1 MKKLAAFA
9 LTLIVSS
16 ALNAQEIPGKVVLQQ
31 GDIIKITTEM
41 TSSNTQSMM
50 GGDPMEMKTN
60 TNSYTELEVKEVLT
74 DGYKM
79 SQTMK
84 KMKMDFDGFGQK
96 TTYDSESKEKQ
107 DNPFVKQL
115 AEKMNVPEDIKLGF
129 DGKLIEEEAN
139 EDKKA
144 SGKDGKDG
152 KRGGGGGRGG
162 MRMMGMGNNSSAE
175 SAFLVVPKD
184 AVTKG
189 GWEESTEKDGLKT
202 RRKYTLGAVMGNMAT
217 VTVQSQTKGDLEMNR
232 GGMPMTTKVNTL
244 TEEMIIVNMST
255 GKVQMHTVNMT
266 NNSKTIMNDKESP
279 STGKT
284 TITTTVE

>member
-16 ALNAQEIPGKVVLQQ
+16 ALYAQEIPGKVVLQK
-31 GDIIKITTEM
+31 GDIIKLTTDM

-50 GGDPMEMKTN
+50 GGDPMEMKTK

-115 AEKMNVPEDIKLGF
+115 AEKINMPEDIKLGF

-144 SGKDGKDG
+144 GSKDG
-152 KRGGGGGRGG
+152 KRGGGRGG
-162 MRMMGMGNNSSAE
+162 MRMMGMGTNSSAE

-202 RRKYTLGAVMGNMAT
+202 RRKYTMGAVMGNMAT
-217 VTVQSQTKGDLEMNR
+217 VTVQSQTKGDLDMNR

-244 TEEMIIVNMST
+244 TEEMIMVNMST

>member
-16 ALNAQEIPGKVVLQQ
+16 ALYAQEIPGKVVLQK
-31 GDIIKITTEM
+31 GDIIKLTTDM

-115 AEKMNVPEDIKLGF
+115 AEKINTPEEIKLGF

-144 SGKDGKDG
+144 SSKDG
-152 KRGGGGGRGG
+152 KRGGGRGG
-162 MRMMGMGNNSSAE
+162 MRMMGMGTNSSAE

-202 RRKYTLGAVMGNMAT
+202 RRKYTMGAVMGTMAT
-217 VTVQSQTKGDLEMNR
+217 VTVQSQTKGDLDMNR

>member
-16 ALNAQEIPGKVVLQQ
+16 ALYAQEIPGKVVLQK
-31 GDIIKITTEM
+31 GDIIKVTTDM

-115 AEKMNVPEDIKLGF
+115 AEKINIPEDIKLGF

-144 SGKDGKDG
+144 GSKDG
-152 KRGGGGGRGG
+152 KRGGGRGG
-162 MRMMGMGNNSSAE
+162 MRMMGMGTNSSAE

-189 GWEESTEKDGLKT
+189 GWEESTEKNGLKT
-202 RRKYTLGAVMGNMAT
+202 RRKYTMGAVMGTMAT
-217 VTVQSQTKGDLEMNR
+217 VTVQSQTKGDLDMNR

>member
-16 ALNAQEIPGKVVLQQ
+16 ALYAQEIPGKVVLQK
-31 GDIIKITTEM
+31 GDIIKVTTDM

-115 AEKMNVPEDIKLGF
+115 AEKINIPEDIKLGF

-144 SGKDGKDG
+144 GSKDG
-152 KRGGGGGRGG
+152 KRGGGRGG
-162 MRMMGMGNNSSAE
+162 MRMMGMGTNSSAE

-202 RRKYTLGAVMGNMAT
+202 RRKYTMGAVMGTMAT
-217 VTVQSQTKGDLEMNR
+217 VTVQSQTKGDLDMNR

-244 TEEMIIVNMST
+244 TEEMIMVNMST

>member
-16 ALNAQEIPGKVVLQQ
+16 ALYAQEIPGKVVLQK
-31 GDIIKITTEM
+31 GDIIKVTTDM

-115 AEKMNVPEDIKLGF
+115 AEKINIPEDIKLGF

-144 SGKDGKDG
+144 GSKDG
-152 KRGGGGGRGG
+152 KRGGGRGG
-162 MRMMGMGNNSSAE
+162 MRMMGMGTNSSAE

-202 RRKYTLGAVMGNMAT
+202 RRKYTMGAVMGTMAT
-217 VTVQSQTKGDLEMNR
+217 VTVQSQTKGDLDMNR

-244 TEEMIIVNMST
+244 TEEMIMVNLST

>member
-16 ALNAQEIPGKVVLQQ
+16 ALYAQEIPGKVVLQK
-31 GDIIKITTEM
+31 GDIIKVTTDM

-115 AEKMNVPEDIKLGF
+115 AEKINMPEDIKLGF

-144 SGKDGKDG
+144 GSKDG
-152 KRGGGGGRGG
+152 KRGGGRGG
-162 MRMMGMGNNSSAE
+162 MRMMGMGTNSSAE

-202 RRKYTLGAVMGNMAT
+202 RRKYTMGAVMGTMAT
-217 VTVQSQTKGDLEMNR
+217 VTVQSQTKGDLDMNR

-244 TEEMIIVNMST
+244 TEEMIMVNMST

>member
-16 ALNAQEIPGKVVLQQ
+16 ALYAQEIPGKVVLQK
-31 GDIIKITTEM
+31 GEIIKVTTDM

-115 AEKMNVPEDIKLGF
+115 AEKINIPEDIKLGF

-139 EDKKA
+139 EDKKV
-144 SGKDGKDG
+144 SSKDG
-152 KRGGGGGRGG
+152 KRGGGRGG
-162 MRMMGMGNNSSAE
+162 MRMMGMGTNSSAE

-202 RRKYTLGAVMGNMAT
+202 RRKYTMGAVMGTMAT
-217 VTVQSQTKGDLEMNR
+217 VTVQSQTKGDLDMNR

>member
-16 ALNAQEIPGKVVLQQ
+16 ALYAQEIPGKVVLQK
-31 GDIIKITTEM
+31 GDIIKVTTDM

-115 AEKMNVPEDIKLGF
+115 AEKINTPEEIKLGF

-144 SGKDGKDG
+144 GSKDG
-152 KRGGGGGRGG
+152 KRGGGRGG
-162 MRMMGMGNNSSAE
+162 MRMMGMGTNSSAE

-202 RRKYTLGAVMGNMAT
+202 RRKYTMGAVMGNMAT
-217 VTVQSQTKGDLEMNR
+217 VTVQSQTKGDLDMNR

>member
-16 ALNAQEIPGKVVLQQ
+16 ALYAQEIPGKVVLQK
-31 GDIIKITTEM
+31 GDIIKLTTDM

-115 AEKMNVPEDIKLGF
+115 AEKINIPEDIKLGF
-129 DGKLIEEEAN
+129 DGKLIEEEAK
-139 EDKKA
+139 EDKKV
-144 SGKDGKDG
+144 SSKDG
-152 KRGGGGGRGG
+152 KRGGGRGG
-162 MRMMGMGNNSSAE
+162 MRMMGMGTNSSAE

-202 RRKYTLGAVMGNMAT
+202 RRKYTMGAVMGTMAT
-217 VTVQSQTKGDLEMNR
+217 VTVQSQTKGDLDMNR

>member
-16 ALNAQEIPGKVVLQQ
+16 ALYAQEIPGKVVLQK
-31 GDIIKITTEM
+31 GDIIKVTTDM

-115 AEKMNVPEDIKLGF
+115 AEKINMPEDIKLGF

-139 EDKKA
+139 EDKKV
-144 SGKDGKDG
+144 SSKDG
-152 KRGGGGGRGG
+152 KRGGGRGG
-162 MRMMGMGNNSSAE
+162 MRMMGMGTNSSAE

-202 RRKYTLGAVMGNMAT
+202 RRKYTMGAVMGTMAT
-217 VTVQSQTKGDLEMNR
+217 VTVQSQTKGDLDMNR

-244 TEEMIIVNMST
+244 TEEMIMVNMST

>member
-16 ALNAQEIPGKVVLQQ
+16 ALYAQEIPGKVVLQK
-31 GDIIKITTEM
+31 GDIIKLTTDM

-50 GGDPMEMKTN
+50 GSDPMEMKTN

-115 AEKMNVPEDIKLGF
+115 AEKINIPEDIKLGF

-144 SGKDGKDG
+144 GSKDG
-152 KRGGGGGRGG
+152 KRGGGRGG
-162 MRMMGMGNNSSAE
+162 MRMMGMGTNSSAE

-202 RRKYTLGAVMGNMAT
+202 RRKYTMGAVMGTMAT
-217 VTVQSQTKGDLEMNR
+217 VTVQSQTKGDLDMNR

>member
-9 LTLIVSS
+9 FTLMLTS
-16 ALNAQEIPGKVVLQQ
+16 ALYAQDMPGKVVLQK
-31 GDIIKITTEM
+31 GDIIKITTDM

-50 GGDPMEMKTN
+50 GGDPMEMKTS
-60 TNSYTELEVKEVLT
+60 TNSYTELEVKEVLA

-96 TTYDSESKEKQ
+96 TNYDSESKEKQ

-115 AEKMNVPEDIKLGF
+115 AEKINVPEDIKLGF
-129 DGKLIEEEAN
+129 DGKIIEEEAK
-139 EDKKA
+139 DDPKA

-152 KRGGGGGRGG
+152 KRGSGGGRGG

-184 AVTKG
+184 AVAKG

-202 RRKYTLGAVMGNMAT
+202 RRKYTMGAVMGNMAT
-217 VTVQSQTKGDLEMNR
+217 VTVQSQTKGDIDMNR

-244 TEEMIIVNMST
+244 TEEMIMVNMST
-255 GKVQMHTVNMT
+255 GKVQMHTVNMS

>member
-1 MKKLAAFA
+1 
-9 LTLIVSS
+9 
-16 ALNAQEIPGKVVLQQ
+16 
-31 GDIIKITTEM
+31 
-41 TSSNTQSMM
+41 
-50 GGDPMEMKTN
+50 
-60 TNSYTELEVKEVLT
+60 
-74 DGYKM
+74 
-79 SQTMK
+79 
-84 KMKMDFDGFGQK
+84 MDFDGFGQK

-115 AEKMNVPEDIKLGF
+115 AEKINIPEDIKLGF

-144 SGKDGKDG
+144 GSKDG
-152 KRGGGGGRGG
+152 KRGGGRGG
-162 MRMMGMGNNSSAE
+162 MRMMGMGTNSSAE

-202 RRKYTLGAVMGNMAT
+202 RRKYTMGAVMGTMAT
-217 VTVQSQTKGDLEMNR
+217 VTVQSQTKGDLDMNR

-244 TEEMIIVNMST
+244 TEEMIMVNMST

>member
-16 ALNAQEIPGKVVLQQ
+16 ALYAQEIPGKVVLQK
-31 GDIIKITTEM
+31 GDIIKLTTDM

-115 AEKMNVPEDIKLGF
+115 AEKINMPEDIKLGF

-139 EDKKA
+139 EDKKV
-144 SGKDGKDG
+144 SSKDG
-152 KRGGGGGRGG
+152 KRGGGRGG
-162 MRMMGMGNNSSAE
+162 MRMMGMGTNSSAE

-202 RRKYTLGAVMGNMAT
+202 RRKYTMGAVMGTMAT
-217 VTVQSQTKGDLEMNR
+217 VTVQSQTKGDLDMNR

>member
-1 MKKLAAFA
+1 
-9 LTLIVSS
+9 
-16 ALNAQEIPGKVVLQQ
+16 
-31 GDIIKITTEM
+31 
-41 TSSNTQSMM
+41 
-50 GGDPMEMKTN
+50 
-60 TNSYTELEVKEVLT
+60 
-74 DGYKM
+74 
-79 SQTMK
+79 
-84 KMKMDFDGFGQK
+84 
-96 TTYDSESKEKQ
+96 
-107 DNPFVKQL
+107 VKQL
-115 AEKMNVPEDIKLGF
+115 AEKINIPEDIKLGF

-139 EDKKA
+139 EDKKV
-144 SGKDGKDG
+144 SSKDG
-152 KRGGGGGRGG
+152 KRGGGRGG
-162 MRMMGMGNNSSAE
+162 MRMMGMGTNSSAE

-202 RRKYTLGAVMGNMAT
+202 RRKYTMGAVMGNMAT

>member
-16 ALNAQEIPGKVVLQQ
+16 ALYAQEIPGKVVLQK
-31 GDIIKITTEM
+31 GDIIKLTTDM

-115 AEKMNVPEDIKLGF
+115 AEKINIPEDIKLGF

-139 EDKKA
+139 EDKKV
-144 SGKDGKDG
+144 SSKDG
-152 KRGGGGGRGG
+152 KRGGGRGG
-162 MRMMGMGNNSSAE
+162 MRMMGMGTNSSAE

-202 RRKYTLGAVMGNMAT
+202 RRKYTMGAVMGTMAT
-217 VTVQSQTKGDLEMNR
+217 VTVQSQTKGDLDMNR

>member
-16 ALNAQEIPGKVVLQQ
+16 ALYAQEIPGKVVLQQ
-31 GDIIKITTEM
+31 GDIIKLTTDM

-50 GGDPMEMKTN
+50 GGDPMEMKTK

-115 AEKMNVPEDIKLGF
+115 AEKINMPEDIKLGF

-144 SGKDGKDG
+144 GSKDG
-152 KRGGGGGRGG
+152 KRGGGRGG
-162 MRMMGMGNNSSAE
+162 MRMMGMGTNSSAE

-202 RRKYTLGAVMGNMAT
+202 RRKYTMGAVMGTMAT
-217 VTVQSQTKGDLEMNR
+217 VTVQSQTKGDLDMNR

-244 TEEMIIVNMST
+244 TEEMIMVNMST

-284 TITTTVE
+284 TITTAVE

>member
-16 ALNAQEIPGKVVLQQ
+16 ALYAQEIPGKVVLQK
-31 GDIIKITTEM
+31 GDIIKLTTDM

-115 AEKMNVPEDIKLGF
+115 AEKINMPEDIKLGF

-144 SGKDGKDG
+144 GSKDG
-152 KRGGGGGRGG
+152 KRGGGRGG
-162 MRMMGMGNNSSAE
+162 MRMMGMGTNSSAE

-202 RRKYTLGAVMGNMAT
+202 RRKYTMGAVMGTMAT
-217 VTVQSQTKGDLEMNR
+217 VTVQSQTKGDLDMNR

>member
-9 LTLIVSS
+9 FTLMLTS
-16 ALNAQEIPGKVVLQQ
+16 ALYAQDMPGKVVLQK
-31 GDIIKITTEM
+31 GDIIKITTDM

-50 GGDPMEMKTN
+50 GGDPMEMKTS
-60 TNSYTELEVKEVLT
+60 TNSYTELEVKEVLA

-115 AEKMNVPEDIKLGF
+115 AEKINIPEDIKLGF

-139 EDKKA
+139 EDKKV
-144 SGKDGKDG
+144 SSKDG
-152 KRGGGGGRGG
+152 KRGGGRGG
-162 MRMMGMGNNSSAE
+162 MRMMGMGTNSSAE

-202 RRKYTLGAVMGNMAT
+202 RRKYTMGAVMGNMAT
-217 VTVQSQTKGDLEMNR
+217 VTVQSQTKGDLDMNR

>member
-16 ALNAQEIPGKVVLQQ
+16 ALYAQEIPGKVVLQK
-31 GDIIKITTEM
+31 GDIIKLTTDM

-96 TTYDSESKEKQ
+96 TTYDSESKDKQ

-115 AEKMNVPEDIKLGF
+115 AEKINIPEDIKLGF

-139 EDKKA
+139 EDKKV
-144 SGKDGKDG
+144 SSKDG
-152 KRGGGGGRGG
+152 KRGGGRGG
-162 MRMMGMGNNSSAE
+162 MRMMGMGTNSSAE

-202 RRKYTLGAVMGNMAT
+202 RRKYTMGAVMGTMAT
-217 VTVQSQTKGDLEMNR
+217 VTVQSQTKGDLDMNR

>member
-16 ALNAQEIPGKVVLQQ
+16 ALYAQEIPGKVVLQK
-31 GDIIKITTEM
+31 GDIIKVTTDM

-115 AEKMNVPEDIKLGF
+115 AEKINIPEDIKLGF

-139 EDKKA
+139 EDKKV
-144 SGKDGKDG
+144 SSKDG
-152 KRGGGGGRGG
+152 KRGGGRGG
-162 MRMMGMGNNSSAE
+162 MRMMGMGTNSSAE

-202 RRKYTLGAVMGNMAT
+202 RRKYTMGAVMGTMAT
-217 VTVQSQTKGDLEMNR
+217 VTVQSQTKGDLDMNR

-244 TEEMIIVNMST
+244 TEEMIMVNLST

>member
-16 ALNAQEIPGKVVLQQ
+16 ALYAQEIPGKVVLQK
-31 GDIIKITTEM
+31 GDIIKVTTDM

-115 AEKMNVPEDIKLGF
+115 AEKINMPEDIKLGF

-144 SGKDGKDG
+144 GSKDG
-152 KRGGGGGRGG
+152 KRGGGRGG
-162 MRMMGMGNNSSAE
+162 MRMMGMGTNSSAE

-202 RRKYTLGAVMGNMAT
+202 RRKYTMGAVMGNMAT
-217 VTVQSQTKGDLEMNR
+217 VTVQSQTKGDLDMNR

-244 TEEMIIVNMST
+244 TEEMIMVNLST

>member
-16 ALNAQEIPGKVVLQQ
+16 ALYAQEIPGKVVLQK
-31 GDIIKITTEM
+31 GDIIKLTTDM

-115 AEKMNVPEDIKLGF
+115 AEKINIPEDIKLGF

-144 SGKDGKDG
+144 GSKDG
-152 KRGGGGGRGG
+152 KRGGGRGG
-162 MRMMGMGNNSSAE
+162 MRMMGMGTNSSAE

-202 RRKYTLGAVMGNMAT
+202 RRKYTMGAVMGTMAT
-217 VTVQSQTKGDLEMNR
+217 VTVQSQTKGDLDMNR

-244 TEEMIIVNMST
+244 TEEMIMVNMST

>member
-16 ALNAQEIPGKVVLQQ
+16 ALYAQEIPDKVVLQK
-31 GDIIKITTEM
+31 GDIIKVTTDM

-115 AEKMNVPEDIKLGF
+115 AEKINIPEDIKLGF

-144 SGKDGKDG
+144 SSKDG
-152 KRGGGGGRGG
+152 KRGGGRGG
-162 MRMMGMGNNSSAE
+162 MRMMGMGTNSSAE

-202 RRKYTLGAVMGNMAT
+202 RRKYTMGAVMGTMAT
-217 VTVQSQTKGDLEMNR
+217 VTVQSQTKGDLDMNR

-244 TEEMIIVNMST
+244 TEEMIMVNMST

>member
-16 ALNAQEIPGKVVLQQ
+16 ALYAQEIPGKVVLQK
-31 GDIIKITTEM
+31 GDIIKVTTDM

-115 AEKMNVPEDIKLGF
+115 AEKINMPEDIKLGF

-139 EDKKA
+139 EDKKV
-144 SGKDGKDG
+144 SSKDG
-152 KRGGGGGRGG
+152 KRGGGRGG
-162 MRMMGMGNNSSAE
+162 MRMMGMGTNSSAE

-202 RRKYTLGAVMGNMAT
+202 RRKYTMGAVMGTMAT
-217 VTVQSQTKGDLEMNR
+217 VTVQSQTKGDLDMNR